1 MAEKIEFEASGFQSL
16 KAQIREANLAYQA
29 LLADVNSTPAA
40 INAAAERVADLKDK
54 FDDAN
59 DAVNAMTSAGRIQA
73 FTKGIS
79 ALAGGFTAINGAMA
93 LAGDSG
99 KELQETMVKLQGA
112 IALTQGITA
121 LEDIPNAF
129 KNIKTAGVSA
139 FNAIKTAIG
148 ATGIGLLLVA
158 LGAIYT
164 YWEDIKAA
172 VSGVSEEQNK
182 LNAASAANLK
192 TQQNQ
197 LDAISQQ
204 ENLLRLQGKSEEDI
218 LNLKIAETNQVIKA
232 AEVNIANMEVT
243 KKAQIE
249 AAQRNQDILRGI
261 IQFLSYPLTLLL
273 TTVDKVGKALGK
285 NFGLEESYS
294 KGIAKFFF
302 DPVEVGKEAD
312 KTIQEA
318 KKGLLKLKNDQA
330 GFKLQIKEM
339 RKKEAQEAKAQT
351 EEENKAYLEA
361 LKERQKAE
369 DELYA
374 AQAET
379 EDERERRTLERK
391 QQRATEELQVEI
403 DKYEKLKKLT
413 KEEEATL
420 TELKKTLGIKVLSDK
435 EAMDDLLAKQA
446 DKAKEKQIAATK
458 DEFEKT
464 KGYVEDYYKARET
477 EILNSGKTQEEIEDA
492 LQKNELARIESLKI
506 AYGDYSQSV
515 VDLDLEK
522 AQKLAKIREEEAADE
537 KKKQEDKIAAR
548 QAARDATIELAS
560 STFSQILSLEQAS
573 LQASLAN
580 TALSEEEREKIAKE
594 SFEKQKKLQIALALI
609 DSAKTVTSILAQY
622 PKFDGGIAMFA
633 ALATTAVT
641 LGFAIAKINA
651 VQYQSPNKTS
661 SSKSAGGS
669 SSSSGSMYEQ
679 GGLLTGR
686 SHNMGGIR
694 TAMGE
699 LEGGEFVMNR
709 RATANFLP
717 LLEAINSL
725 GNAKGPE
732 LPETQVTPIFK
743 TYVVATEMTSQQEA
757 NAKLSALARI

>member
-40 INAAAERVADLKDK
+40 INAAAQKVGDLKDK

-99 KELQETMVKLQGA
+99 KDLQETMVKLQGA

-139 FNAIKTAIG
+139 FTAIKTAIG

-158 LGAIYT
+158 LGAIYA
-164 YWEDIKAA
+164 YWEDITAA
-172 VSGVSEEQNK
+172 VSGVTEEQEK
-182 LNAASAANLK
+182 LNAAAAANLK
-192 TQQNQ
+192 NQQGQ
-197 LDAISQQ
+197 LDAISAQ
-204 ENLLRLQGKSEEDI
+204 ENLLKLQGKSEEEI
-218 LNLKIAETNQVIKA
+218 LNLKIAETDQVIAA
-232 AEVNIANMEVT
+232 AEVNIGAMEAT
-243 KKAQIE
+243 KKAQVE
-249 AAQRNQDILRGI
+249 ASKRNKEILKGMVDFI
-261 IQFLSYPLTLLL
+261 SLPLTLLL
-273 TTVDKVGKALGK
+273 ESIDRAGKVFGKD
-285 NFGLEESYS
+285 FGLREGFKESV
-294 KGIAKFFF
+294 AKIIF
-302 DPVEVGKEAD
+302 DPEEVAKKAD
-312 KTIQEA
+312 KTLEEA
-318 KKGLLKLKNDQA
+318 RKGLTKLKNDQA
-330 GFKLQIKEM
+330 GFKLQIKEI
-339 RKKEAQEAKAQT
+339 RKKETEDAKAQT
-351 EEENKAYLEA
+351 AEENKAYLEA

-374 AQAET
+374 SKAQT
-379 EDERERRTLERK
+379 DDERERRTLERK
-391 QQRATEELQVEI
+391 QQRATEELQAEI

-413 KEEEATL
+413 KEQEATL
-420 TELKKTLGIKVLSDK
+420 TELKKTLGIKVLTDR
-435 EAMDDLLAKQA
+435 EALDDLLAKQA
-446 DKAKEKQIAATK
+446 EKAKDKQIAATK

-464 KGYVEDYYKARET
+464 KGYLEDYYKARET
-477 EILNSGKTQEEIEDA
+477 EILNSGKTEEEIADA
-492 LQKNELARIESLKI
+492 LEKNELARLDSLKI
-506 AYGDYSQSV
+506 VYEDYNQSV

-522 AQKLAKIREEEAADE
+522 AKKLAKIREEESADVKKKEEE
-537 KKKQEDKIAAR
+537 KKAAR

-560 STFSQILSLEQAS
+560 STVSQILSLEQAA

-641 LGFAIAKINA
+641 LGFAIATIQA
-651 VQYQSPNKTS
+651 VQYESPTKTS
-661 SSKSAGGS
+661 SSKPGGS
-669 SSSSGSMYEQ
+669 SSSPSTYEQ
-679 GGLLTGR
+679 GGLLMGN

-694 TAMGE
+694 TSMGE

-717 LLEAINSL
+717 LLESINTI
-725 GNAKGPE
+725 GNTPGP
-732 LPETQVTPIFK
+732 QVQMAQTPIVK
-743 TYVVATEMTSQQEA
+743 TYVVATDMTSQQEA
-757 NAKLSALARI
+757 NARLNALARL

>member
-1 MAEKIEFEASGFQSL
+1 MAEKIEFEASGFVSL

-40 INAAAERVADLKDK
+40 INAAAQKVGDLKDK

-99 KELQETMVKLQGA
+99 KDLQETMVKLQGA

-139 FNAIKTAIG
+139 FTAIKTAIG

-158 LGAIYT
+158 LGAIYA
-164 YWEDIKAA
+164 YWEDITAA
-172 VSGVSEEQNK
+172 VSGVTEEQKK
-182 LNAASAANLK
+182 LNAASEANLK
-192 TQQNQ
+192 NQQSQ
-197 LDAISQQ
+197 LDAISAQ
-204 ENLLRLQGKSEEDI
+204 ENLLKLQGKSEEEI
-218 LNLKIAETNQVIKA
+218 LNLKIAETDQVIAA
-232 AEVNIANMEVT
+232 AEANIGAMEAT
-243 KKAQIE
+243 KKAQVE
-249 AAQRNQDILRGI
+249 ASKRNKEILKGMVD
-261 IQFLSYPLTLLL
+261 FLSLPLTLLL
-273 TTVDKVGKALGK
+273 ETVDRIGKVLGK
-285 NFGLEESYS
+285 DFGLREGFKESV
-294 KGIAKFFF
+294 AKLIF
-302 DPVEVGKEAD
+302 DPEEVAKKAD
-312 KTIQEA
+312 KTIEEA
-318 KKGLLKLKNDQA
+318 RKGLTKLKNDQA
-330 GFKLQIKEM
+330 GFKLQVKEI
-339 RKKEAQEAKAQT
+339 RKKEAADAKSQT

-374 AQAET
+374 AKAET
-379 EDERERRTLERK
+379 DDERERRSLERK
-391 QQRATEELQVEI
+391 QQRATEELQAEI

-413 KEEEATL
+413 KEQEATL
-420 TELKKTLGIKVLSDK
+420 TELKKTLGIKVLTDR
-435 EAMDDLLAKQA
+435 EALDDLLAKQA
-446 DKAKEKQIAATK
+446 EKAKDKQIASAK

-464 KGYVEDYYKARET
+464 KEQTENYYKARET
-477 EILNSGKTQEEIEDA
+477 EILNSGKTEEEIADA
-492 LQKNELARIESLKI
+492 LEKNELARLDSLKI
-506 AYGDYSQSV
+506 AYEDYGQSV

-522 AQKLAKIREEEAADE
+522 AKKLAKIREEEAADE
-537 KKKQEDKIAAR
+537 KKKQEEKKAAR
-548 QAARDATIELAS
+548 FAAAQATIELAS
-560 STFSQILSLEQAS
+560 STVSQILSLEQTA
-573 LQASLAN
+573 LQASLSN

-641 LGFAIAKINA
+641 LGFAIAKIQA
-651 VQYQSPNKTS
+651 VEYQSPNK
-661 SSKSAGGS
+661 SSKSS
-669 SSSSGSMYEQ
+669 SSTPQATPSTYAE
-679 GGLLTGR
+679 GGLLMGN
-686 SHNMGGIR
+686 SHDMGGIR
-694 TAMGE
+694 TSMGE

-717 LLEAINSL
+717 LLDSINTI
-725 GNAKGPE
+725 GNTPGPQI
-732 LPETQVTPIFK
+732 PVAAQQPIVK
-743 TYVVATEMTSQQEA
+743 TYVVATDMSSQQEA
-757 NAKLSALARI
+757 NARLNALARL